1 MMEADELS
9 AGRSWAS
16 ASLRIA
22 SETMTP
28 DAIGE
33 LLHLRAS
40 STRSAEG
47 DPAFSVWMLDSGLD
61 PSAAVED
68 HHVLAARRRAHPVG
82 DEDHRAALRLALT
95 DKSEKDSVVAGD
107 GSAATPWR
115 LPLIGPLALELTASG
130 GVLGIGLGAKT
141 SIDTLGQRCTVVETR
156 IGVKLASIDFAARH
170 ADIGEQPLHPI
181 LRVLLAVAPA
191 IGRRIDDDRAAVQ
204 TPEREVAELA
214 SSKIESIELVVGKTR
229 LSLRSLM
236 HPLLVLY

>member
-40 STRSAEG
+40 STRSSEG

-68 HHVLAARRRAHPVG
+68 HLYILMEHLSDRREPLRELVDTATVEVWLSFSPGARHRSAVLDAKVLSAVGDLGLDVVLDAYPPGRRR
-82 DEDHRAALRLALT
+82 
-95 DKSEKDSVVAGD
+95 S
-107 GSAATPWR
+107 
-115 LPLIGPLALELTASG
+115 
-130 GVLGIGLGAKT
+130 
-141 SIDTLGQRCTVVETR
+141 
-156 IGVKLASIDFAARH
+156 
-170 ADIGEQPLHPI
+170 
-181 LRVLLAVAPA
+181 
-191 IGRRIDDDRAAVQ
+191 
-204 TPEREVAELA
+204 
-214 SSKIESIELVVGKTR
+214 
-229 LSLRSLM
+229 
-236 HPLLVLY
+236 

>member
-40 STRSAEG
+40 STRSGEG

-68 HHVLAARRRAHPVG
+68 HLYILIERLSECHEALRTLTETAAVEVWLSLSPGPRHRSAVIDHRCLAAFA
-82 DEDHRAALRLALT
+82 D
-95 DKSEKDSVVAGD
+95 
-107 GSAATPWR
+107 
-115 LPLIGPLALELTASG
+115 
-130 GVLGIGLGAKT
+130 LGI
-141 SIDTLGQRCTVVETR
+141 D
-156 IGVKLASIDFAARH
+156 
-170 ADIGEQPLHPI
+170 
-181 LRVLLAVAPA
+181 
-191 IGRRIDDDRAAVQ
+191 
-204 TPEREVAELA
+204 
-214 SSKIESIELVVGKTR
+214 
-229 LSLRSLM
+229 
-236 HPLLVLY
+236 LVLDLYPQGKPAR